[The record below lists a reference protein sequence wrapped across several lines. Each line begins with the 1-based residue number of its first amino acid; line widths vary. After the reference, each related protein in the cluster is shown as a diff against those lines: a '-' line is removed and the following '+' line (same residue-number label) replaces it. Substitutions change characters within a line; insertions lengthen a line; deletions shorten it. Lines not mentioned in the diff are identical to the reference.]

1 STAPGAGRR
10 RAAAAAAARP
20 PRRAPTAH
28 PRAAAARRAAPAR
41 PAPRSARTPSTRR
54 PPSDLPPPSLPL
66 PRAVVAGRRARA
78 AASGR
83 DAAGLAARA
92 ARDHAPPGPARCQPP
107 ETAPVDSAP
116 GYDASVARPRS
127 RFACTECGARA
138 PRWMG
143 RCPECGAWSSLVEE
157 PEAPARGA
165 GGRARGMASGGG
177 AEAGGPVPLRAI
189 EPEARPRLATGLP
202 ELDRVI

>member
-1 STAPGAGRR
+1 
-10 RAAAAAAARP
+10 
-20 PRRAPTAH
+20 
-28 PRAAAARRAAPAR
+28 
-41 PAPRSARTPSTRR
+41 
-54 PPSDLPPPSLPL
+54 
-66 PRAVVAGRRARA
+66 
-78 AASGR
+78 
-83 DAAGLAARA
+83 
-92 ARDHAPPGPARCQPP
+92 
-107 ETAPVDSAP
+107 
-116 GYDASVARPRS
+116 
-127 RFACTECGARA
+127 A

-202 ELDRVI
+202 ELDRVIGGGLVPGSAVLLGGEPGIGKSTLGLQL